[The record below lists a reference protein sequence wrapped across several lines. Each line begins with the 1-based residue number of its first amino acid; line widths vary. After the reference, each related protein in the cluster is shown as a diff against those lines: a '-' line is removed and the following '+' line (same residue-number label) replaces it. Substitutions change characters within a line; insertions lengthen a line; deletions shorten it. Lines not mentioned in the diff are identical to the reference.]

1 MIDLFVLN
9 LVKDDSGVVQREQVP
24 GGTTYWDNVLA
35 DMAIMPDIRH
45 LQISYNTPC
54 LSPNFCITFV
64 FHFSWVLQPSQEKL
78 KTMFMQRFFF
88 LERGGAGAGEGQARC
103 FVGDLQVSNDNLR
116 SGPILSYV
124 LPLSFRFALPAGV

>member
-1 MIDLFVLN
+1 MILGRPARA
-9 LVKDDSGVVQREQVP
+9 SAW
-24 GGTTYWDNVLA
+24 WDNVLA
-35 DMAIMPDIRH
+35 DMAIMLDIRH

-54 LSPNFCITFV
+54 LPPPPKFSITFV

-88 LERGGAGAGEGQARC
+88 LERGGAGTGEGQARC
-103 FVGDLQVSNDNLR
+103 IVGDLQVSNDNLR

>member
-1 MIDLFVLN
+1 MIWGSSSASKF
-9 LVKDDSGVVQREQVP
+9 LVGH
-24 GGTTYWDNVLA
+24 VLA
-35 DMAIMPDIRH
+35 DITIMFDIRH

-54 LSPNFCITFV
+54 LPPNFCITFV

-78 KTMFMQRFFF
+78 KTMFMQRYFF
-88 LERGGAGAGEGQARC
+88 LERRGAGAGEGQARC
-103 FVGDLQVSNDNLR
+103 IVGDLQVSNDNLR